1 VHLRGTG
8 NRILWRRSLDATRR
22 KTSVARLSVISNS
35 TLVAGKLLIGLAIG
49 SVSVISEAIHSGFDL
64 VASVI
69 ALLAVRAASRPP
81 DRQHPYGHGK
91 IENISGA
98 IEATLIFGAAGW
110 IIFEAVKKLMR
121 HEGIENAGLGVAI
134 MAVSA
139 LANYMVSGM
148 LFKVAKET
156 DSVALQADGWHL
168 RTDVWTSLGVLA
180 GLGIITLGGL
190 IVPDANLWWIDPV
203 AAIAVAMLIVK
214 AALDLT
220 RHSIRDVLDES
231 LPEEEVARI
240 EYEIRICAGVRGVHD
255 LRTRKSGMHRFVDF
269 HLLVDPHMPT
279 VDSHHLTDE
288 LAERIESMFPGASI
302 SIHVEPFEA
311 PFAPECETG
320 GIASFPE
327 QPGL

>member
-1 VHLRGTG
+1 
-8 NRILWRRSLDATRR
+8 LDPAQR
-22 KTSVARLSVISNS
+22 KASAAKLSVFSNS
-35 TLVAGKLLIGLAIG
+35 VLVVGKLLIGLFIG

-64 VASVI
+64 VAAVI
-69 ALLAVRAASRPP
+69 ALIAVRAASRPP

-98 IEATLIFGAAGW
+98 IEAALIFGAAGW
-110 IIFEAVKKLMR
+110 IIFEAIRKLLR
-121 HEGIENAGLGVAI
+121 HEGLENAGLGVII

-139 LANYMVSGM
+139 LSNYLVSGM

-168 RTDVWTSLGVLA
+168 RTDVWTSLGVLC
-180 GLGIITLGGL
+180 GLGVITIGKLLFPGTS
-190 IVPDANLWWIDPV
+190 LWWIDPA
-203 AAIAVAMLIVK
+203 AAIAVALLIIK
-214 AALDLT
+214 AAWELT

-231 LPEEEVARI
+231 LPDEEVARI
-240 EYEIRICAGVRGVHD
+240 EYEIRICAGVKGVHD
-255 LRTRKSGMHRFVDF
+255 LRTRRSGMHRFVDF

-279 VDSHHLTDE
+279 VDSHRLTDD
-288 LAERIESMFPGASI
+288 LSERIEAMFPGANV

-311 PFAPECETG
+311 PFAPECETQ
-320 GIASFPE
+320 IVAEFPD